1 MSHGVKPPWRAI
13 AGFPHGPQ
21 LINVIGP
28 NFISGAASR
37 VGTQSELSR
46 KWKNEFRWMSTFGL
60 HLMAGTLARDNF
72 THMKLKKLM
81 IIKNKMLIGSALLML
96 AARPA
101 LATDDTNGESLDLYP
116 ANQLSLDA
124 FGTISEGEHTLNHIS
139 GESVKNG
146 ARGGVGAGV
155 TYFITRY
162 IGIGADGYSENTS
175 GPFIDNLSGN
185 LYLRVPLGQSGFAP
199 YIYGGG
205 GYQFDSL
212 KAGFGQAGAGMEF
225 RFTPHIGLFA
235 DARYVLPDKTSFF
248 GVGRA
253 GLRIAF

>member
-1 MSHGVKPPWRAI
+1 
-13 AGFPHGPQ
+13 
-21 LINVIGP
+21 
-28 NFISGAASR
+28 
-37 VGTQSELSR
+37 
-46 KWKNEFRWMSTFGL
+46 
-60 HLMAGTLARDNF
+60 MAGTMARDKF
-72 THMKLKKLM
+72 TNMKKKNLM
-81 IIKNKMLIGSALLML
+81 NMKNKMLIGSALLML
-96 AARPA
+96 AAKPA
-101 LATDDTNGESLDLYP
+101 MGEDTNSISSDTFDLYP

-124 FGTISEGEHTLNHIS
+124 FGTISEGEFTINHIS
-139 GESVKNG
+139 GENVKNG

-199 YIYGGG
+199 YVYGGG

-225 RFTPHIGLFA
+225 RFTPHFGLFA
-235 DARYVLPDKTSFF
+235 DARYVVPDKSKFF

-253 GLRIAF
+253 GLRISF